1 MKPSIHSNLS
11 VRKYGGI
18 PSDYQEVHDFLDMS
32 KMTHSDLRHR
42 CILHNTLGPF
52 LAEKGI
58 GVNHSKA
65 EYLKKKYGW
74 SDDEYQDILSLASDR
89 SGTTIVNADGVK
101 VSVRDVA
108 EQHIIQDMGEI
119 PSVSKYLD
127 GMPLYEWLGHGQK
140 VVRKIVM
147 RASA

>member
-1 MKPSIHSNLS
+1 MKPSVHSNLT

-18 PSDYQEVHDFLDMS
+18 SSDYQEVHDFLDMS

-58 GVNHSKA
+58 GVNHTRA
-65 EYLKKKYGW
+65 EHLKKKW
-74 SDDEYQDILSLASDR
+74 SWTEEEYQDILALAADR
-89 SGTTIVNADGVK
+89 SGTTILNSDGVK

-127 GMPLYEWLGHGQK
+127 GMPVYDWLGHGHKTIKKLVMK
-140 VVRKIVM
+140 V
-147 RASA
+147 SE

>member
-74 SDDEYQDILSLASDR
+74 SDEEYQDILSLASDR

>member
-1 MKPSIHSNLS
+1 MKPSVHSNLLA
-11 VRKYGGI
+11 RKYGGI

-58 GVNHSKA
+58 GVNHSRA

-74 SDDEYQDILSLASDR
+74 SDEEYQDVLSMASDR
-89 SGTTIVNADGVK
+89 SGTTIVNADGAK
-101 VSVRDVA
+101 VSVREIA

-147 RASA
+147 RASV

>member
-65 EYLKKKYGW
+65 EYLKEKYSQNHLLHYSNVHRW
-74 SDDEYQDILSLASDR
+74 LPINAFACALQKPTFLLVDLN
-89 SGTTIVNADGVK
+89 TI
-101 VSVRDVA
+101 
-108 EQHIIQDMGEI
+108 E
-119 PSVSKYLD
+119 
-127 GMPLYEWLGHGQK
+127 
-140 VVRKIVM
+140 
-147 RASA
+147 